1 MSALVESKPLRAAS
15 RVFTAALL
23 AIVCAAPAVADDQY
37 SAAEQ
42 LMFLSDHLA
51 NLPPAA
57 TLHYAYSKRGTLD
70 PAADGDV
77 ALSVTTEAAGRHA
90 HVEFLS
96 GERRFELPDIDQ
108 ATANPVILY
117 FLERDVRDMQRRTGG
132 QAAYFRKRVRMAL
145 AQSAAVAPVQIQYD
159 GRTIAG
165 TQVSIDPFVD
175 DPLRSRFQQ
184 LADKHYAFIFSPDV
198 PGQLYRMQTQART
211 AQAHPGDAPVLEET
225 ITLTG
230 ETP

>member
-1 MSALVESKPLRAAS
+1 MRIGSAHLLAAVRS
-15 RVFTAALL
+15 CATALL
-23 AIVCAAPAVADDQY
+23 AVVCAAAAVAADEY
-37 SAAEQ
+37 SPAEQ
-42 LMFLSDHLA
+42 LVFLSDHLA
-51 NLPPAA
+51 NLPREA
-57 TLHYAYSKRGTLD
+57 TLHYAYNKRGTLD
-70 PAADGDV
+70 PAAEGDV
-77 ALSVTTEAAGRHA
+77 TLSVNTAAAGRHA

-145 AQSAAVAPVQIQYD
+145 AQSATVAPVQIQYD

-184 LADKHYAFIFSPDV
+184 LAEKHYAFIFSPDV
-198 PGQLYRMQTQART
+198 PGQLYRMQTQARA
-211 AQAHPGDAPVLEET
+211 AQAQPGDAPVLEET